1 VKSSELRAVKA
12 KYELCTALTCLL
24 PDFEVSAANERK
36 SALDNSVILACLTGH
51 AGVKLINQNNP
62 IIIMKQEFI
71 TINNTIQDYDE
82 YVKNI
87 ILLKNYLKN
96 KVKEF
101 LFSENFILIN
111 NKNITYHNSV
121 LTFYS
126 QEKDLEVEI
135 NIKKK
140 NNEVFV

>member
-1 VKSSELRAVKA
+1 
-12 KYELCTALTCLL
+12 
-24 PDFEVSAANERK
+24 
-36 SALDNSVILACLTGH
+36 
-51 AGVKLINQNNP
+51 
-62 IIIMKQEFI
+62 MKQEFI

-101 LFSENFILIN
+101 LFSENFVLASN
-111 NKNITYHNSV
+111 RNITYHNSV

-126 QEKDLEVEI
+126 QEKDLEIEI
-135 NIKKK
+135 NIRKK

>member
-1 VKSSELRAVKA
+1 
-12 KYELCTALTCLL
+12 
-24 PDFEVSAANERK
+24 
-36 SALDNSVILACLTGH
+36 
-51 AGVKLINQNNP
+51 
-62 IIIMKQEFI
+62 MKQEFI

-96 KVKEF
+96 KIKEL
-101 LFSENFILIN
+101 LFEESFVLSGNRN
-111 NKNITYHNSV
+111 GTYHSSI
-121 LTFYS
+121 LTFFN

-135 NIKKK
+135 NIRKK

>member
-1 VKSSELRAVKA
+1 
-12 KYELCTALTCLL
+12 
-24 PDFEVSAANERK
+24 
-36 SALDNSVILACLTGH
+36 
-51 AGVKLINQNNP
+51 
-62 IIIMKQEFI
+62 MKQEFI

-96 KVKEF
+96 KIKEF
-101 LFSENFILIN
+101 LFSESFILTN

-126 QEKDLEVEI
+126 QEKDLELEI
-135 NIKKK
+135 NIRKK